1 MNTRY
6 ILYILY
12 IEYDSRNQI
21 IFIFLYCVFV
31 FLEFTG
37 TVAQYI
43 VFWFE
48 KFFVALDPSLGQI

>member
-1 MNTRY
+1 
-6 ILYILY
+6 
-12 IEYDSRNQI
+12 
-21 IFIFLYCVFV
+21 LYCVFV